1 MASRGTC
8 YPVTMQ
14 LLEYEAK
21 QRAQAAGLVVPRGHL
36 ARSAE
41 EATAAAST
49 LGHRIV
55 IKAQVPTGGRGKAG
69 GIVVTE
75 PQRAGSVAASLIGT
89 RIAGHTVGAVLV
101 EEYVPASQELY
112 LAVTVDEPSARPLLL
127 LGLHGGVDVNQNGTD
142 VARVIVPLSPGLH
155 DWHVWQAA
163 RIAGA
168 SPELVVMLRKA
179 SKSAFR
185 LFLESRAELVEINP
199 LVVTP
204 NGEGVATDV
213 RIVLGSRDQADGSA
227 ISRANR
233 GFDYVE
239 LDPRGFVGLI
249 TTGAGAS
256 MVLVDLLADAG
267 LRPINFCDIRS
278 GSFKGSAD
286 RLVAVLREL
295 KSYPTLTCVG
305 VNIFA
310 GITDLQEFADLLV
323 VALDREP
330 PGVPTVV
337 RLEGPGAQV
346 ARERLRQAGLP
357 SAGSLGDL
365 IEQLKRIVPGRD
377 PVGRHPGER

>member
-1 MASRGTC
+1 
-8 YPVTMQ
+8 MQ
-14 LLEYEAK
+14 LLEHEAK
-21 QRAQAAGLVVPRGHL
+21 QRAQAAGLVVPKGHL
-36 ARSAE
+36 AHSPE
-41 EATAAAST
+41 EAIAAAST
-49 LGHRIV
+49 LGNRIV
-55 IKAQVPTGGRGKAG
+55 IKAQIPTGGRGKAG

-75 PQRAGSVAASLIGT
+75 RQSAGTVAASLIGT
-89 RIAGHTVGAVLV
+89 QIAGHMVRAVLV
-101 EEYVPASQELY
+101 EEYLPASQELY

-127 LGLHGGVDVNQNGTD
+127 LGLHGGVDVNQNGTE
-142 VARVIVPLSPGLH
+142 VARVTVPLSSGLH
-155 DWHVWQAA
+155 DWHVWQVA

-168 SPELVVMLRKA
+168 SPELMVMLRKA
-179 SKSAFR
+179 SRSAFR
-185 LFLESRAELVEINP
+185 LFLECRAELVEINP
-199 LVVTP
+199 LVVTA
-204 NGEGVATDV
+204 NGDGVAADV
-213 RIVLGSRDQADGSA
+213 RIVLDGRDEADGNA

-233 GFDYVE
+233 GFDFVE
-239 LDPRGFVGLI
+239 LDPHGCVGLI

-278 GSFKGSAD
+278 GSFKGSAE

-295 KSYPTLTCVG
+295 KAYPTLTCVG

-310 GITDLQEFADLLV
+310 GITDLQEFADLLA

-357 SAGSLGDL
+357 CAVTLDDL
-365 IEQLKRIVPGRD
+365 LEQLKRIVPGPD
-377 PVGRHPGER
+377 PVERHPGER